1 MQEEKKHQE
10 KESNLDKEVH
20 AQEGLI
26 MDFFGENYE
35 INFDMNNVIIWANP
49 SFKSLTLVD
58 FSSQNFILSNRIN
71 NCLKI
76 YLLLYGNW

>member
-35 INFDMNNVIIWANP
+35 INFDMNNVII
-49 SFKSLTLVD
+49 
-58 FSSQNFILSNRIN
+58 
-71 NCLKI
+71 
-76 YLLLYGNW
+76 